1 METLLPVFIAVL
13 LAETGGR
20 IQAKSHSLNLHF
32 DAAPA
37 ILAGLALS
45 TLASL
50 LVAGIGGA
58 IIAKSIGFEA
68 RTLLTGL
75 ALLVAGAPM
84 AFRSPTIRAG
94 TGTAPFS
101 ASLKAFVP
109 LQFGDASQFI
119 VLALAASSGQPVLAI
134 GAGLAATLVA
144 AAFPILAGR
153 DWPGRL
159 PLALFRGIAALLLAG
174 AGSWMVVSALRLI

>member
-50 LVAGIGGA
+50 LVAGVGGA

-68 RTLLTGL
+68 RTLLAGL
-75 ALLVAGAPM
+75 ALLGAGAPM
-84 AFRSPTIRAG
+84 AFRSLNVKAA
-94 TGTAPFS
+94 TGKTPFP

-109 LQFGDASQFI
+109 LQFGDSSQFI
-119 VLALAASSGQPVLAI
+119 VFALAARSGQPVLALC
-134 GAGLAATLVA
+134 GGLAATLAA

-153 DWPGRL
+153 DWPGKL
-159 PLALFRGIAALLLAG
+159 PLVLFRRIAAILLAG
-174 AGSWMVVSALRLI
+174 AGGWMVVSALRLI

>member
-20 IQAKSHSLNLHF
+20 VQARSHSLQLQF

-58 IIAKSIGFEA
+58 IIARSMDFEA
-68 RTLLTGL
+68 RTLLAGL

-84 AFRSPTIRAG
+84 AFRSPTLKAAA
-94 TGTAPFS
+94 GTAPFP

-119 VLALAASSGQPVLAI
+119 VFALAARSGQPALAI
-134 GAGLAATLVA
+134 SAGLGATLVA
-144 AAFPILAGR
+144 AAFPILQGR
-153 DWPGRL
+153 EWPGIL
-159 PLALFRGIAALLLAG
+159 PLSVFRRIAAVLLLG
-174 AGSWMVVSALRLI
+174 AGSWMVVNAFGLV

>member
-1 METLLPVFIAVL
+1 METLLPVFVAVL

-58 IIAKSIGFEA
+58 IVARSIGFEA
-68 RTLLTGL
+68 RTLLAGL

-84 AFRSPTIRAG
+84 AFRSPTVKAA
-94 TGTAPFS
+94 TGKTPFP

-119 VLALAASSGQPVLAI
+119 VFALAARSGQPALAI
-134 GAGLAATLVA
+134 GAGLAAALMA

-153 DWPGRL
+153 DWPGKL
-159 PLALFRGIAALLLAG
+159 PLVLFRRIAAILLTCAG
-174 AGSWMVVSALRLI
+174 GWMVVSALHLI